1 MKQTKATTLQ
11 ALEGQEYKLI
21 AVHWKDKNG
30 TPVFVK
36 IRELSDLQIQA
47 IGNFSLLGHSNIAPV
62 SDWREIAKISAM
74 QSNIVKAAL
83 VSPSYD
89 ELCQLAELGSFS
101 KDVEEKYKEV
111 SKDILT
117 LPVGPER
124 SELEKQ
130 LASIRMLFDMI
141 LPNVFVSEICEW
153 ELGINRT
160 NINLVTDEII
170 LNAAILQYN
179 AKSGRISDYI
189 DDKTLSPF
197 NKRDIDQRGMVLFAE
212 EVEKQKARKGTK

>member
-1 MKQTKATTLQ
+1 MKQTKASTLQ

-36 IRELSDLQIQA
+36 VRELSDLQIQA
-47 IGNFSLLGHSNIAPV
+47 IGNFSLLGHRNIAPI
-62 SDWREIAKISAM
+62 SDWREISKISAM

-89 ELCQLAELGSFS
+89 ELCEIADLGSFS

-111 SKDILT
+111 SKEILT

-153 ELGINRT
+153 ELGIKRT

-197 NKRDIDQRGMVLFAE
+197 NKRDIDQRGMILFAE
-212 EVEKQKARKGTK
+212 EMEKQKTRKGAK